1 MKTAFITGGSRGIG
15 AATVRAF
22 AAKGYRVAFF
32 YRQSHEAAKALAIET
47 GALPFACDMADGAQ
61 VRDAFGRAME
71 QLRHGDVLVHSAGI
85 ARQQLLTDIS
95 DEDWRQMFAVHVD
108 GAFYAARAMLPAM
121 LSQKSGRIVL
131 LSSMWGQVGGSM
143 EVAYS
148 AAKAALIGMTKALA
162 KEAAPSGICVN
173 CVAPG
178 AIATD
183 MLAGFDESTLIGLAE
198 ETPLGRLGTPE
209 EVAKAILWLCSEDA
223 GYITGQVLGVNGG
236 MVTG

>member
-15 AATVRAF
+15 AAAVRAF
-22 AAKGYRVAFF
+22 VAQGYRVAFF
-32 YRQSHEAAKALAIET
+32 YRQNHEAAKTLAKET
-47 GALPFACDMADGAQ
+47 GALPFACDVADSAQ
-61 VRDAFGRAME
+61 VQGVFGQAME
-71 QLRHGDVLVHSAGI
+71 ELRHADVLVHSAGI
-85 ARQQLLTDIS
+85 AKQQLFTDVS
-95 DEDWRQMFAVHVD
+95 DEDWRRMFAVHVD
-108 GAFYAARAMLPAM
+108 GAFYAARAVLPAM
-121 LSQKSGRIVL
+121 LSQKNGRIVF

-143 EVAYS
+143 EVPYS

-162 KEAAPSGICVN
+162 KEVAPSGICVN

-183 MLAGFDESTLIGLAE
+183 MLAGFDESVLTDIAE

-209 EVAKAILWLCSEDA
+209 EGAKSILWLCSEDA
-223 GYITGQVLGVNGG
+223 AYITGQVLGVNGG